1 MNSPQDTGKRAAA
14 AAALRFVVPHTIIGI
29 GTGSTVNF
37 FLEALGASGPPLRG
51 GVASSEGSAARLRAL
66 GIEVLDLNTLD
77 GIGLYVDGAD
87 EATRDRRLIKGG
99 GGALTREK
107 IVAAVSERFVCIV
120 DETKMV
126 DRLGRFPVPIEV
138 VPMAREYVARTLRA
152 YGGRPVWRESF
163 VTDNGNH
170 ILDVHDLE
178 LGDPLRVER
187 DLNQVAGVVCVGL
200 FAARPADL
208 ILVGHASGVEEI

>member
-1 MNSPQDTGKRAAA
+1 MNSRQDMEKRAAA
-14 AAALRFVVPHTIIGI
+14 AAALRFVEPQMIIGI

-37 FLEALGASGPPLRG
+37 FIEALAAHGPPVRG
-51 GVASSEGSAARLRAL
+51 AVASSEGSASRLRAL

-107 IVAAVSERFVCIV
+107 IVAAVSQRFACIV
-120 DETKMV
+120 DETKIV
-126 DRLGRFPVPIEV
+126 DRLGAFPLPIEV
-138 VPMAREYVARTLRA
+138 IPMAREYVTRALRA

-163 VTDNGNH
+163 VSDNGNQV
-170 ILDVHDLE
+170 LDVHDLV
-178 LGDPLRVER
+178 LDDPLRVER
-187 DLNQVAGVVCVGL
+187 ELNQIDGVVCVGL
-200 FAARPADL
+200 FARRPADV
-208 ILVGHASGVEEI
+208 ILVGHSSGVEEI